1 MASNVED
8 TLMKL
13 DRLHSV
19 DYKNDEV
26 QLIKSKIEGI
36 VHQISNRI
44 GELNPILSNSVVHCG
59 SFYHN
64 SKINAPDEFDF
75 LLVLN
80 KFSQPGVCSCKPFE
94 DPEYTHLVSLEIDN
108 TKLNWNP
115 QSVLEWE
122 EDAANKQTL
131 LQATIN
137 SEYRNAVCS
146 CLATMS
152 LPDGISLTTSQKS
165 VRRRFEGGKEF
176 LANFKF
182 SGPALT
188 LLLNWKGVYYPNL
201 NISVDVTY
209 VIAMRGLPS
218 FCNLDK
224 RLPSEHPIVKAGL
237 CADASHELLYC
248 RMLDDTWKQTCSVL
262 ENKIICF
269 WFKENDASNVCYR
282 LLKIIRNLVTPVD
295 QLGEAFLKTY
305 ALKTL
310 FLYECEQFPDSKFW
324 RTDEL
329 STHLLTIFQKL
340 LSAIQNRFLPNYF
353 NKNQNAL
360 CYPLDSRPE
369 DENEEG
375 ENKFI
380 SSVYEAMCKIIEDII
395 SSLEKGLASEQTLK
409 FYFEPGQE
417 IVIKDPDIQDAL
429 EKEN

>member
-1 MASNVED
+1 MP
-8 TLMKL
+8 
-13 DRLHSV
+13 
-19 DYKNDEV
+19 
-26 QLIKSKIEGI
+26 
-36 VHQISNRI
+36 
-44 GELNPILSNSVVHCG
+44 EL
-59 SFYHN
+59 
-64 SKINAPDEFDF
+64 
-75 LLVLN
+75 
-80 KFSQPGVCSCKPFE
+80 
-94 DPEYTHLVSLEIDN
+94 
-108 TKLNWNP
+108 
-115 QSVLEWE
+115 
-122 EDAANKQTL
+122 
-131 LQATIN
+131 
-137 SEYRNAVCS
+137 
-146 CLATMS
+146 
-152 LPDGISLTTSQKS
+152 
-165 VRRRFEGGKEF
+165 
-176 LANFKF
+176 
-182 SGPALT
+182 
-188 LLLNWKGVYYPNL
+188 
-201 NISVDVTY
+201 
-209 VIAMRGLPS
+209 
-218 FCNLDK
+218 
-224 RLPSEHPIVKAGL
+224 
-237 CADASHELLYC
+237 LLYC

-360 CYPLDSRPE
+360 SYPLDSRPE

-395 SSLEKGLASEQTLK
+395 RSLEKGLASEQMLK
-409 FYFEPGQE
+409 FYFEPGQK
-417 IVIKDPDIQDAL
+417 IVIKDPDIWDAL